1 MSERVTF
8 FIDGTNLFFG
18 LRKDLQRLDLD
29 FPKLIQKILNGRTLS
44 RVYYYAV
51 VPEHAGSEAD
61 IDRRQ
66 KQLYFW
72 TRCAICRTSRSSW
85 GGWFCT
91 TVLTLKKAWTFA
103 LAVDMLDLQSTY
115 ETAVLISGDSDFC
128 RAVEVVKRAGKN
140 VENATTRTL
149 SSREL
154 QQACDVYHLLDE
166 EFLKDC
172 WRYKNT
178 KGLWSVKFLDYEM
191 TTSILE
197 SEILEQPAV
206 LRRLLAQGAE
216 RARELIAPLRGRFHY
231 IIIAAR
237 GSSDNAARYAQ
248 YLFQIVN
255 RILSRWLRLRSSR
268 YTRSPQLE
276 GALVLGIS
284 QSGKSPDVVSV
295 LDAGRAQGRPTL
307 AITNIPASPL
317 EEARRLHAGTR
328 RGTRAFGPGRDQDV
342 YLLLWRR

>member
-1 MSERVTF
+1 
-8 FIDGTNLFFG
+8 
-18 LRKDLQRLDLD
+18 
-29 FPKLIQKILNGRTLS
+29 
-44 RVYYYAV
+44 
-51 VPEHAGSEAD
+51 
-61 IDRRQ
+61 
-66 KQLYFW
+66 
-72 TRCAICRTSRSSW
+72 
-85 GGWFCT
+85 
-91 TVLTLKKAWTFA
+91 
-103 LAVDMLDLQSTY
+103 
-115 ETAVLISGDSDFC
+115 
-128 RAVEVVKRAGKN
+128 
-140 VENATTRTL
+140 
-149 SSREL
+149 
-154 QQACDVYHLLDE
+154 
-166 EFLKDC
+166 
-172 WRYKNT
+172 
-178 KGLWSVKFLDYEM
+178 M

-255 RILSRWLRLRSSR
+255 RIPVALATPSVFSI
-268 YTRSPQLE
+268 YQKPPNLE

-317 EEARRLHAGTR
+317 EERADYTLALGAGPELSVAATKTYTSSLAAVALLSAVFSNNKRLLSELSALPEQVETTLALSLARVQRMERYRFLQHGAVIGRGYNYCTAFEIALKLKELTGVTTVPYSSADFLHGPVASLHKGYPLIAIAPSGKMYRDTAALIRKSKDLGAELVVIADREEALGMAQLGLPIPAGIPEWLSPIPAVIPGQVLAWQMALA
-328 RGTRAFGPGRDQDV
+328 RGLDPDHPRGLSKITET
-342 YLLLWRR
+342 Y